1 MANLASDVQFNGFN
15 LDLNL
20 LIRAQTDY
28 AVYDNVNY
36 VFNGKTYQDIAE
48 FQYYSNGVYFT
59 ASFGGYSFSLNS
71 SGNVSGGTFT
81 GFLNSYWDGSQWTSG
96 WGIESFS
103 YSALT
108 FAAAARTSSTSDD
121 YTAIKAIMSG
131 SDNISMS
138 NYADTVSGYAGND
151 TILGNGGGDV
161 LYGDNGDDSIN
172 GGSGNDILIGGL
184 NKDTLYGGTGRDYFD
199 FDKIIESGITAS
211 TRDVI
216 KDFSKSQGD
225 KIDLRTIDAKTGG
238 TSNDAFSFVSK
249 APTSDGT
256 VSNGKL
262 WYANGI
268 LYGST
273 DSDKAPEFSIQVT
286 LTGITTFNATDYIF
300 L

>member
-1 MANLASDVQFNGFN
+1 MANLASDVQFNGLN

-20 LIRAQTDY
+20 LIRAQTDH

-48 FQYYSNGVYFT
+48 FQYYSNGVSLI
-59 ASFGGYSFSLNS
+59 ASFGGYSFSLDS
-71 SGNVSGGTFT
+71 SDNVSGGTVT
-81 GFLNSYWDGSQWTSG
+81 GFLNSYWDGSQWMSG

-103 YSALT
+103 YSAVS

-131 SDNISMS
+131 NDSISMS

-161 LYGDNGDDSIN
+161 LYGDHGNDSIN
-172 GGSGNDILIGGL
+172 GGSGNDTLVGGTG
-184 NKDTLYGGTGRDYFD
+184 KDTQTGGTGRDYFD
-199 FDKIIESGITAS
+199 LDKTTESGITFS

-216 KDFSKSQGD
+216 QDFSKSQGD

-238 TSNDAFSFVSK
+238 GSNDAFSFTGT
-249 APTSDGT
+249 APVEGAG
-256 VSNGKL
+256 NGKL
-262 WYANGI
+262 WYSNGV
-268 LYGST
+268 LLGSV
-273 DSDKAPEFSIQVT
+273 DNDAAAEFSIQVT
-286 LTGITTFNATDYIF
+286 LTGISASNAAEYI
-300 L
+300 LM